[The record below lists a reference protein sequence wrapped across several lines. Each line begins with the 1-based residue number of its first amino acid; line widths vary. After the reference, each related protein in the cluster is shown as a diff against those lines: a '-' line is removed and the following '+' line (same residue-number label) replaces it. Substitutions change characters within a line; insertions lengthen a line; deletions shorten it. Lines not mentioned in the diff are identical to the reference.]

1 MTPTL
6 SELCSQYD
14 EISQTKGFGNGVKN
28 AKRFATRA
36 FEELGTDRVEKK
48 DLFDNIKANK
58 EDKKGGFNAALKFT
72 GEAFIQFKR
81 RMA

>member
-48 DLFDNIKANK
+48 DLFDGQ
-58 EDKKGGFNAALKFT
+58 EGGLQCGT
-72 GEAFIQFKR
+72 EVHGR
-81 RMA
+81 GVHTV